1 MANKRS
7 GMQNTWLWQQREN
20 ITTLVVAILLALLLR
35 TFVAEA
41 RWIPSESMLP
51 TLEVGDRLIVEKI
64 SYRLHAPERGD
75 IVVFYPPEHV
85 GFREAYIKR
94 LIGLPGDRI
103 EVRIGEGVYVNGE
116 FLDEDYTVEPPNL
129 RGYPGGDLLTL
140 GDISQFPVPANT
152 ANAAIIVPPDSYFMM
167 GDNRNNSQ
175 DSHVWGFVP
184 TDNIIGRTAVRFWPP
199 QRLGVFGRIN
209 YAPPISTLQPQ

>member
-1 MANKRS
+1 
-7 GMQNTWLWQQREN
+7 MQQNWLWQQREN
-20 ITTLVVAILLALLLR
+20 IITLVVAILLALVLR

-51 TLEVGDRLIVEKI
+51 TLEVGDRLIIEKI
-64 SYRLHAPERGD
+64 SYRFREPARGD

-94 LIGLPGDRI
+94 LIGLPGDQV
-103 EVRIGEGVYVNGE
+103 EVRLGDGVYINGSLLE
-116 FLDEDYTVEPPNL
+116 EDYTLEPPSL

-140 GDISQFPVPANT
+140 GDMSQFPVPANA
-152 ANAAIIVPPDSYFMM
+152 ANAPIIVPANSYFMM

-184 TDNIIGRTAVRFWPP
+184 QANIIGRTAIRFWPP
-199 QRLGVFGRIN
+199 QRLGVFPQIDYTRPT
-209 YAPPISTLQPQ
+209 AMLQPN